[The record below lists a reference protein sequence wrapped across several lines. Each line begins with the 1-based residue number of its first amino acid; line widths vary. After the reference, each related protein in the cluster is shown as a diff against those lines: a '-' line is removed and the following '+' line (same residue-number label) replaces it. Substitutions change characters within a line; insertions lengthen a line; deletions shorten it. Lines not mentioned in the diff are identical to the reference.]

1 MYVSRARIQ
10 NFKAFRDFTLP
21 LQEGLNVIAGN
32 NDAGKSTLL
41 EALHLVLAA
50 SYRGRTIGTAISED
64 LFNRACIEEFFQG
77 IRRGQRPDPPR
88 IAIEVVF
95 GGEGSLVAEYQGD
108 QNIPHAKESGMGIAI
123 ELNTDEYEEDFWNYV
138 ALKGVEELPV

>member
-1 MYVSRARIQ
+1 MYVSRARMQ

-64 LFNRACIEEFFQG
+64 LFNRACMLITP
-77 IRRGQRPDPPR
+77 ILLRRSTCRCYTVPR
-88 IAIEVVF
+88 LADTCRC
-95 GGEGSLVAEYQGD
+95 G
-108 QNIPHAKESGMGIAI
+108 NR
-123 ELNTDEYEEDFWNYV
+123 
-138 ALKGVEELPV
+138 